1 MQRLAETYWFDN
13 VRFDCV
19 GAYRPESTPDRFA
32 LRKTPWMAQRYTQL
46 AEEMPAARVVELGID
61 EGASTAFFS
70 YLWREGRLIAFD
82 LGADPAQAFS
92 AFLSE
97 AGIEDRVK
105 ACWGVD
111 QSDAKTVTDAIRG
124 FMGPD
129 PLDLVIDDA
138 SHLLGPTLASFE
150 ALFPLVR
157 PGGCYVIEDWA
168 WELQLQRGLVDAL
181 RRGDADITQRL
192 AETPERTELPMAQV
206 LPALTLLAGGHSEI
220 LAEVTVRGPWA
231 ELRRGPAP
239 LGDDFSVAELIGQ
252 VGLDTL
258 AAHPVQ
264 GAHGRGRLW
273 GGRRPRAPKRP

>member
-70 YLWREGRLIAFD
+70 YLWQQGRLISFD
-82 LGADPAQAFS
+82 LSADPAQAFS

-111 QSDAKTVTDAIRG
+111 QSDAGTISDAIHS
-124 FMGPD
+124 FMGSE
-129 PLDLVIDDA
+129 PLDLVVDDA
-138 SHLLGPTLASFE
+138 SHLFGPTLASFE

-168 WELQLQRGLVDAL
+168 WELQLQRRLDRAV
-181 RRGDADITQRL
+181 RSGDTEVARRL
-192 AETPERTELPMAQV
+192 AEVPPRTDLPMAQV
-206 LPALTLLAGGHSEI
+206 LPALTLLAGGHSDI
-220 LAEVTVRGPWA
+220 VAEVTVRGPWA
-231 ELRRGPAP
+231 EIRRGSAP
-239 LGDDFSVAELIGQ
+239 LDQGFSVADLIGHIGRNALVSQ
-252 VGLDTL
+252 PQTADR
-258 AAHPVQ
+258 Q
-264 GAHGRGRLW
+264 GRSWRGR
-273 GGRRPRAPKRP
+273 RRAPTRP